1 VTTTAVLFDLDDTLF
16 DHWSCTRE
24 ALSVLR
30 TRYAAFG
37 GMPQA
42 ALEATHGT
50 LLEELHLDV
59 MAGRLTVDDAR
70 IQRFR
75 RLFEHAGAAVDDGM
89 ARAAAGAYREAY
101 VAHWRPVAGALSLLA
116 SVRGRASI
124 GIVTNNVA
132 SEQHQKLDACGFRP
146 YLDAVVISEEAGVA
160 KPDPRIF
167 EIAIGRLGRPLE
179 ETVMIGDAWATDV
192 TGARSAGLRAIWFN
206 RFGAASPDP
215 SVSEIGS
222 LAPAASVLAA
232 IFPNHEHSHRSPG
245 CPGSSDPES
254 PKANMACGH
263 PAAEA
268 AGLRPNQCRTSAEP
282 RIPLVRR
289 SLARRYQAKAGTPS
303 PGSS

>member
-1 VTTTAVLFDLDDTLF
+1 VRLPAATIHVTTTAVLFDLDDTLF

-24 ALSVLR
+24 ALSALR
-30 TRYAAFG
+30 ERYAACG
-37 GMPQA
+37 VMP
-42 ALEATHGT
+42 LEAFEAKHGQ
-50 LLEELHLDV
+50 LLEELHLEV
-59 MAGRLTVDDAR
+59 LAGRLTVDHAR

-75 RLFEHAGAAVDDGM
+75 RLFEYAGETGADDT
-89 ARAAAGAYREAY
+89 ARAAASAYREAY
-101 VAHWRPVAGALSLLA
+101 VAHWRPVAGALALLA
-116 SVRGRASI
+116 AVRERAAI
-124 GIVTNNVA
+124 GVVTNNIA

-167 EIAIGRLGRPLE
+167 KIAIERLGRPPA

-192 TGARSAGLRAIWFN
+192 AGARSAGLRAIWFN
-206 RFGAASPDP
+206 RFGAESPDP

-245 CPGSSDPES
+245 SSDPGS

-268 AGLRPNQCRTSAEP
+268 AGLRPNQCRTSTEPAPNPEP
-282 RIPLVRR
+282 R
-289 SLARRYQAKAGTPS
+289 
-303 PGSS
+303 

>member
-1 VTTTAVLFDLDDTLF
+1 MTTTAVLFDLDDTLF

-24 ALSVLR
+24 ALSALR
-30 TRYAAFG
+30 ERYAALG
-37 GMPQA
+37 VMP
-42 ALEATHGT
+42 LEAIEAEHGH
-50 LLEELHLDV
+50 LLEALHLEV
-59 MAGRLTVDDAR
+59 LAGRLTVDHAR

-75 RLFEHAGAAVDDGM
+75 RLFEYAGETGADDT
-89 ARAAAGAYREAY
+89 ARAAASAYREAY
-101 VAHWRPVAGALSLLA
+101 VAHWRPVAGALALLA
-116 SVRGRASI
+116 AVRERAAI
-124 GIVTNNVA
+124 GVVTNNMA
-132 SEQHQKLDACGFRP
+132 SEQRQKIDACGFSP

-167 EIAIGRLGRPLE
+167 EIAIGRLGRPRA

-192 TGARSAGLRAIWFN
+192 AGARAAGLRAVWFN

-245 CPGSSDPES
+245 SSDPGS

-268 AGLRPNQCRTSAEP
+268 AGLRPNQCRT
-282 RIPLVRR
+282 
-289 SLARRYQAKAGTPS
+289 PS
-303 PGSS
+303 PGRASQQRARAERAAKAASRRANPESR